1 MKDVVIIDIEKYE
14 DLKKEIKDL
23 KEINEIISSEL
34 EETRSLL
41 EDYMRYLEKEAKE
54 KYELIKASVDA
65 RYSIVEE
72 IKYYS
77 INEEKLADLL
87 NEKYFDLFVEIHDTL
102 KKEGNENE

>member
-14 DLKKEIKDL
+14 ELKKEIKDL
-23 KEINEIISSEL
+23 KEVNEIISSEL

-41 EDYMRYLEKEAKE
+41 EDYMHHLEKEAKE
-54 KYELIKASVDA
+54 KYELIKASVDT
-65 RYSIVEE
+65 RYSLINRIER
-72 IKYYS
+72 YD

-87 NEKYFDLFVEIHDTL
+87 NEKYFDLFKDIYETL